1 MAVWDSASIR
11 ANRVVPD
18 ILHSRSNA
26 PQVDESKVEPE
37 INGKWHPAATLA
49 FVVASCGL
57 LWAGIFALIALLF

>member
-11 ANRVVPD
+11 ANRIVPAV
-18 ILHSRSNA
+18 LPSRDA
-26 PQVDESKVEPE
+26 PQADESKIEPE

-57 LWAGIFALIALLF
+57 LWGGIFALIALVF